1 MSTVAALKTE
11 TKLFNSFNEYKEYL
25 SAIPEHSLSMP
36 YKEKNVKNEL
46 ELIEKFGIHRTTV
59 VIVKVGDKLFRV
71 VGNETVKALN
81 QANTELF
88 EARNKNYAVFI
99 TGLEKE
105 EQIQDFVEG
114 IKVQY
119 SYS

>member
-1 MSTVAALKTE
+1 MSKVAELKTGI
-11 TKLFNSFNEYKEYL
+11 KLFNSFNKYKEYL
-25 SAIPEHSLSMP
+25 NALPEHPLSMP